1 MSKLKKHN
9 KIVFI
14 IFFVVINLINVMMI
28 TLINKTNSWQTSPA
42 MALNSIFGNL
52 GMIIVLL
59 SLAIVFCRYEKGL
72 MLFLM
77 IETVVL
83 SIFMIG
89 ITMYYGYY
97 KMFPSFYNL
106 RAFSGE
112 SSGDALRFIADSL
125 IVLLKNVRWIF
136 GLPIVL
142 IFLLYILINRKKDVS
157 HKEVPFSSRKYQ
169 ASIVFLIGILFLGGS
184 AKIYEQIVAGTW
196 HEENATITYG
206 LQTKGVL
213 NFYLGE
219 GIEYFITGE
228 KDPSAEEVDEYYE
241 ELKKYQQASQISF
254 INNEEIKNN
263 ELYNGIF
270 AGKNLLLIQLE
281 SESNF
286 LIGLKVK
293 VGTEYVEV
301 TPNLNSLVSKGIYCN
316 NFYTTVGIGNTSDA
330 EFTAMTGINPNGN
343 RYTVYEYTDQSYET
357 LPKLFK
363 EKGYFTFASHANVG
377 FFYSRADNFIEAY
390 GFDLFLEKAYFQD
403 SIDDYQEKLVHEWV
417 GDVDFLEQ
425 TVKEIK

>member
-42 MALNSIFGNL
+42 MGLNSIFGNL

-196 HEENATITYG
+196 H
-206 LQTKGVL
+206 
-213 NFYLGE
+213 
-219 GIEYFITGE
+219 
-228 KDPSAEEVDEYYE
+228 
-241 ELKKYQQASQISF
+241 
-254 INNEEIKNN
+254 
-263 ELYNGIF
+263 
-270 AGKNLLLIQLE
+270 
-281 SESNF
+281 
-286 LIGLKVK
+286 
-293 VGTEYVEV
+293 
-301 TPNLNSLVSKGIYCN
+301 
-316 NFYTTVGIGNTSDA
+316 
-330 EFTAMTGINPNGN
+330 
-343 RYTVYEYTDQSYET
+343 
-357 LPKLFK
+357 
-363 EKGYFTFASHANVG
+363 
-377 FFYSRADNFIEAY
+377 
-390 GFDLFLEKAYFQD
+390 
-403 SIDDYQEKLVHEWV
+403 
-417 GDVDFLEQ
+417 
-425 TVKEIK
+425 